1 MISFR
6 DDMVG
11 RKALRAQR
19 VAECCTRTGLF
30 LLMFLKGTT
39 IILNDVD
46 NKN

>member
-1 MISFR
+1 ML
-6 DDMVG
+6 VT
-11 RKALRAQR
+11 LRAQR
-19 VAECCTRTGLF
+19 VAECCTRTGLS

>member
-1 MISFR
+1 ML
-6 DDMVG
+6 VT
-11 RKALRAQR
+11 LTAQR
-19 VAECCTRTGLF
+19 VAECFTRTGLS